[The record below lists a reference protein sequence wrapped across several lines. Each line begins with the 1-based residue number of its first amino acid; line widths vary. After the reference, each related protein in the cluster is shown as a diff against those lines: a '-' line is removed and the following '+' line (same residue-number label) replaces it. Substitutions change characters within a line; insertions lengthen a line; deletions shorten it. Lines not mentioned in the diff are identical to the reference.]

1 MSYYLKKQAGTLTL
15 LKTTATNSLQILA
28 DKKQLH
34 NEKNLHNPTTIGMY
48 RRIRQTHGTDRNT
61 TSTRK

>member
-1 MSYYLKKQAGTLTL
+1 MSIFKKQTDNSGTTL
-15 LKTTATNSLQILA
+15 KQLRESFVDYFA

-48 RRIRQTHGTDRNT
+48 RPMRQTHGTAR
-61 TSTRK
+61 